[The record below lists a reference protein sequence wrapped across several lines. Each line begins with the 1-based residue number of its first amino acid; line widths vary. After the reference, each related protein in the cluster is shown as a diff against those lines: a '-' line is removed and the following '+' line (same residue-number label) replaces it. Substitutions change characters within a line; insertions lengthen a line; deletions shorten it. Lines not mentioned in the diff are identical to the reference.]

1 MEKISNVSYDKDKR
15 HIKFMILKK
24 KEIIIDLN
32 TIRFLEKSTH
42 PELFYDI
49 PKYIYG
55 GGNIIFYIIDGDKKY
70 ILRHSISQ
78 ISTDDYRKEIEKY
91 YEFSSLNIGVEIFY
105 PTKTDISSYEQKY
118 IIIEYYNEGSAI
130 SFFDKFQNKNGQK
143 QDVIDQIFNLIDLS
157 ISNEIYC
164 LDIKFRNF
172 VVKSYD
178 KIDVRMIDFEKCLLT
193 IDDIINVKEMEKD
206 NKKLIYKY
214 IIYIQIFNTCP
225 SYLEKYFLSK
235 LNKDYILKVFLIFK
249 EENVLRNSFK
259 LFSNLFFYY
268 LKKQYFKNIFTF
280 EISELNSIISKYGI
294 SFGIKNETLNIH
306 QIMRIKDID
315 SKLLNDF
322 IIPIIYLYL
331 YLLFKKISDLKYE
344 YSDIKIEIEYD
355 LKYKNEF
362 VDKLKY
368 INESSTYES
377 EDDEDICC
385 LICNKTADNCK
396 ILDGKIRKKSIKRK
410 KSKIRNKSIK
420 RKKSIK
426 KKNDFKQMKL

>member
-24 KEIIIDLN
+24 EEIIIDLN
-32 TIRFLEKSTH
+32 TISILKKST

-70 ILRHSISQ
+70 ILRHSICQ
-78 ISTDDYRKEIEKY
+78 ISKDDYRKEIKKY
-91 YEFSSLNIGVEIFY
+91 YEFRRLNIGVEIFY
-105 PTKTDISSYEQKY
+105 PLEKNIDSYEQKY

-130 SFFDKFQNKNGQK
+130 SIFDKFQNKNQK

-193 IDDIINVKEMEKD
+193 IDDIINVEEMKKD

-235 LNKDYILKVFLIFK
+235 LNQDDILKVFLIFN
-249 EENVLRNSFK
+249 EENVLKNSFK

-280 EISELNSIISKYGI
+280 KISELNSIISKYG

-306 QIMRIKDID
+306 QIMRIKDIHID
-315 SKLLNDF
+315 FLNDF

-344 YSDIKIEIEYD
+344 YEYSDSDIKIEILYNVRYNND
-355 LKYKNEF
+355 F
-362 VDKLKY
+362 VDKLKD

-410 KSKIRNKSIK
+410 YKE
-420 RKKSIK
+420 KK
-426 KKNDFKQMKL
+426 